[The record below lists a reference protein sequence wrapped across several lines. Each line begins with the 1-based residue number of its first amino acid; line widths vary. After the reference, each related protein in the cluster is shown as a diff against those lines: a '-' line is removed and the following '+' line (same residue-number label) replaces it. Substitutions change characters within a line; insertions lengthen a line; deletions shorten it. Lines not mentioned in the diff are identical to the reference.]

1 MHHAHILILSGVPRA
16 PQRGTSTKDP
26 HHPHLIAIH
35 RPIPEYHVIST
46 EAADSLIV
54 RCEVERPLY
63 FAVAVVPACYSL
75 FPTPCS
81 LPLPYSLPPAPC
93 FTLEQRIRMP
103 KTPEEW
109 LEHADPQKTRGTLK
123 LFLGYA
129 PGVGKTFNMLSEA
142 IHRQRRGED
151 IVVGIVE
158 THGRPCTAELVE
170 QLSVLPR
177 KHLEYRGVAFEEMDL
192 DAILARQPQI
202 VLVDE
207 LAHTNIEGSKNAKR
221 YQDVQEILAAN
232 IDVLSTLNVQHIE
245 SIAPTVQRIT
255 GVEIRETVP
264 DWVVQQADEVVM
276 ADLTPE
282 ALQTRMR
289 RGDIYPV
296 ARADRALANFFRRG
310 NLIALRELALQ
321 LVSKAVD
328 RNLTT
333 YMDAHHIRENW
344 SVRER
349 VLVCISSSPTSRY
362 LIARGARI
370 ATAAEGDLFVLYVDN
385 GNELSEERK
394 RTLANSMQFAR
405 NLKGEVIE
413 VKASSVPLAAAA
425 LVRERRITQVL
436 FGRSTTTGLRK
447 YFYYYAIQ
455 RFLNDVPTV
464 DVHIVTQPEREDDDA
479 R

>member
-1 MHHAHILILSGVPRA
+1 
-16 PQRGTSTKDP
+16 
-26 HHPHLIAIH
+26 
-35 RPIPEYHVIST
+35 
-46 EAADSLIV
+46 
-54 RCEVERPLY
+54 
-63 FAVAVVPACYSL
+63 
-75 FPTPCS
+75 
-81 LPLPYSLPPAPC
+81 
-93 FTLEQRIRMP
+93 MP

-129 PGVGKTFNMLSEA
+129 PGVGKTYSMLSEA
-142 IHRQRRGED
+142 IRRQKRGED
-151 IVVGIVE
+151 VVIGVVE
-158 THGRPCTAELVE
+158 THGRASTASLVND
-170 QLSVLPR
+170 LPAVPR
-177 KHLEYRGVAFEEMDL
+177 QHLDYRGVQFEEMDL

-207 LAHTNIEGSKNAKR
+207 LAHTNIEGSRNAKR
-221 YQDVQEILAAN
+221 YQDVQEILAAK

-245 SIAPTVQRIT
+245 SVAPTVQRIT

-264 DWVVQQADEVVM
+264 DWVIQQADEVVM

-296 ARADRALANFFRRG
+296 ARADRALSNFFRRG

-321 LVSKAVD
+321 HVSKAVD
-328 RNLTT
+328 RTLTT

-344 SVRER
+344 AVRER
-349 VLVCISSSPTSRY
+349 VLVCISSNPTSRY

-370 ATAAEGDLFVLYVDN
+370 AQAAEGDLFVLHVDD
-385 GNELSEERK
+385 GRPLSEERQ
-394 RTLANSMQFAR
+394 RTLENNRQFAR
-405 NLKGEVIE
+405 NLNGEVIE
-413 VKASSVPLAAAA
+413 IKSSSVPLAAAA
-425 LVRERRITQVL
+425 FVRERRVTQVI